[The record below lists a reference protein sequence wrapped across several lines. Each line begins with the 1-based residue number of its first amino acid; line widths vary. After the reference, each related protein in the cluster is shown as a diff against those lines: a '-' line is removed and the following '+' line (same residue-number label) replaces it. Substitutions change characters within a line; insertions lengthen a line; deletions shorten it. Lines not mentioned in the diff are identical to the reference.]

1 MSDIPELD
9 RLIEEHAVFRAN
21 MAWDRSERMQ
31 LAFLR
36 VFLACLATTIASGL
50 AVTVS
55 SLLAWAVGISTFM
68 VSFAVL
74 RRVVPNPPFRDPFK
88 RYKCQ

>member
-31 LAFLR
+31 RTFLR
-36 VFLACLATTIASGL
+36 FFLACLATTIASGL
-50 AVTVS
+50 AMTVS

-68 VSFAVL
+68 VSFAFL
-74 RRVVPNPPFRDPFK
+74 RRVVPNPSFRDPFK
-88 RYKCQ
+88 RYRYE